1 MFLLFFRSMSLS
13 LLVIVPNFIAS
24 MIVLGVMGLF
34 DIPLDVMTITIVAI
48 VVGIAVDN
56 TMHYLHRFEEE
67 FHKDRDYRATMYRCH
82 GSVGHAMLYATLT
95 NATGFCILALSNF
108 KPTILFGTLTAFALA
123 VALLMAMTLL
133 PLLVIHFKP
142 YGPEGKLG

>member
-1 MFLLFFRSMSLS
+1 
-13 LLVIVPNFIAS
+13 
-24 MIVLGVMGLF
+24 GVMGLAG
-34 DIPLDVMTITIVAI
+34 IPLDVMTITIVAI

>member
-1 MFLLFFRSMSLS
+1 
-13 LLVIVPNFIAS
+13 
-24 MIVLGVMGLF
+24 
-34 DIPLDVMTITIVAI
+34 
-48 VVGIAVDN
+48 
-56 TMHYLHRFEEE
+56 
-67 FHKDRDYRATMYRCH
+67 
-82 GSVGHAMLYATLT
+82 MLYATLT

-142 YGPEGKLG
+142 YGPEGVGHKKAHKAGHG